1 MNYMWLKLLHNY
13 FSDEVLYV
21 KHNFWTELVSNSET
35 HIVTKV
41 WVSMFQIPVWV
52 YSLLVIG
59 QMDILLSS
67 MNSCI
72 CFLLLFPKEVEVS
85 NLIFFFSVEVANS
98 TCCLKNMRKKK
109 KYLQC
114 FISMYSSCIIINA
127 KDRLADISLWE
138 KTKEKK
144 NTQTKKKSRL
154 QLFKKTF

>member
-59 QMDILLSS
+59 QMEILLSS
-67 MNSCI
+67 YRYILQIQFMY
-72 CFLLLFPKEVEVS
+72 LF
-85 NLIFFFSVEVANS
+85 
-98 TCCLKNMRKKK
+98 
-109 KYLQC
+109 
-114 FISMYSSCIIINA
+114 SS
-127 KDRLADISLWE
+127 S
-138 KTKEKK
+138 
-144 NTQTKKKSRL
+144 
-154 QLFKKTF
+154 FP

>member
-72 CFLLLFPKEVEVS
+72 CFLLLFPKEVEAS
-85 NLIFFFSVEVANS
+85 NLIFFFFFFSVEVANS
-98 TCCLKNMRKKK
+98 TCCLKNNEEKQSI
-109 KYLQC
+109 YSVLFQC
-114 FISMYSSCIIINA
+114 ILVVLLLMQ
-127 KDRLADISLWE
+127 
-138 KTKEKK
+138 KTD
-144 NTQTKKKSRL
+144 
-154 QLFKKTF
+154 

>member
-72 CFLLLFPKEVEVS
+72 CFLLLFPKEVEAS
-85 NLIFFFSVEVANS
+85 NLIFFFFFSVEVANS
-98 TCCLKNMRKKK
+98 TCCLKNNEEKQSI
-109 KYLQC
+109 YSVLFQC
-114 FISMYSSCIIINA
+114 ILVVLLLMQ
-127 KDRLADISLWE
+127 
-138 KTKEKK
+138 KTD
-144 NTQTKKKSRL
+144 
-154 QLFKKTF
+154 

>member
-98 TCCLKNMRKKK
+98 TCCLKN
-109 KYLQC
+109 
-114 FISMYSSCIIINA
+114 N
-127 KDRLADISLWE
+127 E
-138 KTKEKK
+138 EKK
-144 NTQTKKKSRL
+144 SIYSV
-154 QLFKKTF
+154 LFQCILVVLLLMQKTD